1 LASPSRREGRGGNLT
16 PAGGAGIAA
25 GRGAA
30 AAKPGSLTS
39 AGRSDHDYPVDE
51 DRSCMPEQLSIVV
64 PSRDGAPY
72 AFVLADEYR
81 RHGLRPLYLIDSRST
96 RRYRAQALARIDSA
110 AILEVEEGPDFVEAI
125 LPEIAGMV
133 DTKWLFRLDD
143 DEFPSAR
150 LIPWLT
156 QTVATTSKT
165 VIAVPRRAVAIRD
178 GTPMF
183 AGTMPQLHPGD
194 RQYRGFVVA
203 TAKFNPLLH
212 SPGILGES
220 ADVHHAPDDCCI
232 YHFDWIVRSKEQRAR
247 KLKHY
252 EAIAGGA
259 LPIYRHQYLYED
271 FDPALFNFT
280 AVDEP
285 SIADLALR
293 LLDAR
298 LQHASPQRR
307 PRRKRPAE

>member
-1 LASPSRREGRGGNLT
+1 
-16 PAGGAGIAA
+16 
-25 GRGAA
+25 
-30 AAKPGSLTS
+30 
-39 AGRSDHDYPVDE
+39 
-51 DRSCMPEQLSIVV
+51 MVV

-81 RHGLRPLYLIDSRST
+81 QRGLRPLYLIDSRST
-96 RRYRAQALARIDSA
+96 RRYRTEALASIDSA
-110 AILEVEEGPDFVEAI
+110 TILKVAKRPDFVEAI
-125 LPEIAGMV
+125 LPEIARMV
-133 DTKWLFRLDD
+133 ETKWLFRLDD

-156 QTVATTSKT
+156 EIAATTSRT

-203 TAKFNPLLH
+203 TARFNPLLH

-220 ADVHHAPDDCCI
+220 TDVHHAPDDCCI
-232 YHFDWIVRSKEQRAR
+232 YHFDWIVRSREQRAR
-247 KLKHY
+247 KLQHY
-252 EAIAGGA
+252 ETIAGGA

-271 FDPALFNFT
+271 FDPALYDFT

-298 LQHASPQRR
+298 LRHAPPQRG
-307 PRRKRPAE
+307 PRRTRPTE